1 MIDSHVSHYR
11 IVEKLGGGG
20 MGVVYKAEDT
30 RLGRFVALKFLPDDV
45 AGDAV
50 ALGRFRREARAASA
64 LNHPNICTIY
74 DIGED
79 RGRTFMVMEYLDG
92 ETLKHKIEGRA
103 LEAGELL
110 TLATEIADA
119 LEAAH
124 GEGIVHRDIK
134 PANIFVTKRGHAKV
148 LDFGLAKV
156 AAKAVAGG
164 EDLATVTTGPDSAHL
179 TSPGVMLG
187 TIAYMSPE
195 QVSAKELDARSD
207 LFSFGSVLYEMATG
221 RLPFPG
227 SSAGVICGGI
237 LHQEPERASVVN
249 PGIPPGLEGV
259 IGKALKKDREQRYQ
273 SAGEM
278 RAELEGLRR
287 ETESGPAA
295 PAKKRK
301 RWPVAALAAVV
312 VVLVGVAGF
321 LYFRSHRAAP
331 LTDKDTILIGD
342 FANSTGDAVFD
353 DTLKT
358 GLTIALEQSPFL
370 EILPQSRVV
379 ATLKLMTRDPG
390 TALTP
395 EVAREVC
402 QRVGSKAYIAGSI
415 VRLGSEYVL
424 GLEAVNCQ
432 TGDSVA
438 QEQVSAAAKEKVLDA
453 LGAAAV
459 KLRGRLG
466 ESLATVRK
474 FDQPLE
480 QVTTSSLE
488 ALKAYSLAGKK
499 RGEEGPEASLE
510 DAQRAIQLDPNF
522 AAAYVGVGGDYFS
535 LGQVGRAAEY
545 LTKAFALREHCSER
559 EQLTI
564 SGSYYLSVTGELE
577 KAARVEEELVSYY
590 PRSGY
595 STLAITYAALG
606 QYGRAIEA
614 IQKDRHTSLYYGN
627 LANFLLGAQRIEEAR
642 RTLREAEAAKVD
654 NFGMHNARYAIAFL
668 AGDSGGMRQ
677 EQGWFAARP
686 EVENFGL
693 SLASDTEGFG
703 GRLGKARE
711 LTRRAVDSAIRADS
725 NEMGAVWEENAA
737 LREAAFGN
745 AAEARQEAAAGLK
758 LYPGSEVVEEEA
770 GLAYAMAGE
779 TGKAEA
785 LGAEIN
791 KEHPLDTQTQSLW
804 LPAIRAQLALNRRYP
819 GAALTALQAAQPP
832 LEYGGILSLTDVAPL
847 YTAYLRGEAN
857 LAAGDGAA
865 AGVEFQK
872 IVDHSGL
879 VWNCWTGAL
888 TRLGLARA
896 NALEARSGKGADAD
910 AARVRALGAY
920 KEFLALWKD
929 ADAGIPIYRA
939 AKAEYARL
947 Q

>member
-1 MIDSHVSHYR
+1 MINSQVSHYR

-30 RLGRFVALKFLPDDV
+30 RLGRFVALKFLPEDV
-45 AGDAV
+45 AGDPV
-50 ALGRFRREARAASA
+50 ALERFRREARAASA

-79 RGRTFMVMEYLDG
+79 QGRTFMVMEYLDG
-92 ETLKHKIEGRA
+92 ETLKHRIEGRP

-110 TLATEIADA
+110 GLAAEIADA

-124 GEGIVHRDIK
+124 KRGIVHRDIK
-134 PANIFVTKRGHAKV
+134 PANIFVTERGHAKV
-148 LDFGLAKV
+148 LDFGLAKA
-156 AAKAVAGG
+156 AAKAVAAG

-207 LFSFGSVLYEMATG
+207 LFSFGAVLYEMATG

-249 PGIPPGLEGV
+249 PGIAPGLEAV
-259 IGKALKKDREQRYQ
+259 IGTALEKDRERRYQ

-278 RAELEGLRR
+278 RVALERLR
-287 ETESGPAA
+287 ESGRLSAVTAQAVA

-301 RWPVAALAAVV
+301 RWPMAALAAL
-312 VVLVGVAGF
+312 VVLAGVAGLF
-321 LYFRSHRAAP
+321 YYRWHRAAP

-342 FANSTGDAVFD
+342 FANSTGDVVFD

-358 GLTIALEQSPFL
+358 ALTIALEQSPFL
-370 EILPQSRVV
+370 DILPQSRVV
-379 ATLKLMTRDPG
+379 ATLKLMTRAPG
-390 TALTP
+390 TAMTP
-395 EVAREVC
+395 ALAREVC

-415 VRLGSEYVL
+415 ARLGSEYVL

-438 QEQVSAAAKEKVLDA
+438 EEQVSAPAKEKVLDA

-459 KLRGRLG
+459 KLRGQLG

-474 FDQPLE
+474 FDQPME

-488 ALKAYSLAGKK
+488 ALKAFSLAVRK
-499 RGEEGPEASLE
+499 RAEEGNEASLE
-510 DAQRAIQLDPNF
+510 YDQRAIQLDPNF
-522 AAAYVGVGGDYFS
+522 AMAYAGVGTDYSS

-545 LTKAFALREHCSER
+545 FTKAFALREHCSER
-559 EQLTI
+559 EKLTI
-564 SGSYYLSVTGELE
+564 SGDYYFNVTGELE
-577 KAARVEEELVSYY
+577 KAARVQEELLSAY
-590 PRSGY
+590 PRSRANQ
-595 STLAITYAALG
+595 LPVTYASLG
-606 QYGRAIEA
+606 QNGKAIEA
-614 IQKDRHTSLYYGN
+614 IRKERHSAAHYAN
-627 LANFLLGAQRIEEAR
+627 LANFLLAEQRIEEAG
-642 RTLREAEAAKVD
+642 RTLREAEAGKFDDAVMR
-654 NFGMHNARYAIAFL
+654 NSRYALAFL
-668 AGDSGGMRQ
+668 AGDSAGMAR
-677 EQGWFAARP
+677 ERGRFAARP

-693 SLASDTEGFG
+693 SLDSDTEAFA

-711 LTRRAVDSAIRADS
+711 LTRRAVDSAVRADS
-725 NEMGAVWEENAA
+725 KETGATWEENAA

-758 LYPGSEVVEEEA
+758 LYPGSEGVEVEA

-785 LGAEIN
+785 LAEEIN
-791 KEHPLDTQTQSLW
+791 QQHPLDTQTQALW
-804 LPAIRAQLALNRRYP
+804 LPAIRAQLALNRRDP
-819 GAALTALQAAQPP
+819 RAALAALQPAQPP
-832 LEYGGILSLTDVAPL
+832 LEYGQIPFLTDLAPL
-847 YTAYLRGEAN
+847 YMAYLRGEAN
-857 LAAGDGAA
+857 LAAGEGAA

-872 IVDHSGL
+872 ILDHSGL

-888 TRLGLARA
+888 ARLGLARA
-896 NALEARSGKGADAD
+896 NALEAKSGKGADAD
-910 AARVRALGAY
+910 AARVRALGA
-920 KEFLALWKD
+920 
-929 ADAGIPIYRA
+929 
-939 AKAEYARL
+939 
-947 Q
+947 

>member
-1 MIDSHVSHYR
+1 MIDSQVSHYR

-50 ALGRFRREARAASA
+50 ALERFRREARAASA

-92 ETLKHKIEGRA
+92 ETLKHKIEGHA

-124 GEGIVHRDIK
+124 SRGIVHRDIK
-134 PANIFVTKRGHAKV
+134 PANIFVTERGHAKV

-156 AAKAVAGG
+156 AAKAVAAG

-249 PGIPPGLEGV
+249 PGIPPGLEAV

-287 ETESGPAA
+287 EAESGPAA
-295 PAKKRK
+295 PVKKRK
-301 RWPVAALAAVV
+301 RWPVAALAAAVV
-312 VVLVGVAGF
+312 VVGVAGAIY
-321 LYFRSHRAAP
+321 LRWRRAAP

-358 GLTIALEQSPFL
+358 ALTIALEQSPFL

-390 TALTP
+390 TVLTP

-402 QRVGSKAYIAGSI
+402 QRAGSKAYIAGSI
-415 VRLGSEYVL
+415 ARLGSEYVV

-432 TGDSVA
+432 TGDSVG
-438 QEQVSAAAKEKVLDA
+438 QEQVSAAGKEKVLEA

-459 KLRGRLG
+459 KLRGQLG

-510 DAQRAIQLDPNF
+510 DAQRAIELDPNF
-522 AAAYVGVGGDYFS
+522 AIAYARVGADYNS

-545 LTKAFALREHCSER
+545 LAKAFDLREHCSER
-559 EQLTI
+559 EKLEI
-564 SGSYYLSVTGELE
+564 SGNYYLMATGELE
-577 KAARVEEELVSYY
+577 KAARVSEELVSAY
-590 PRSGY
+590 PRSRHNR
-595 STLAITYAALG
+595 LADTYAELG
-606 QYGRAIEA
+606 QYGKAIEA
-614 IQKDRHTSLYYGN
+614 IRKDRKDAFYFAD
-627 LANFLLGAQRIEEAR
+627 LANFLLGAQRIEEAG
-642 RTLREAEAAKVD
+642 RTLREPEAAKFD
-654 NFGMHNARYAIAFL
+654 DFILRNARYALAFL
-668 AGDSGGMRQ
+668 AGDSGGMGQ

-686 EVENFGL
+686 GVENVGL
-693 SLASDTEGFG
+693 SLAADTEAFA

-725 NEMGAVWEENAA
+725 KETGATWEENAA

-758 LYPGSEVVEEEA
+758 LDPGSEAVQVEA

-779 TGKAEA
+779 TGRAEA
-785 LGAEIN
+785 LASEIN

-804 LPAIRAQLALNRRYP
+804 LPAIRAQVALNGRDAA
-819 GAALTALQAAQPP
+819 AALGMLQVAQPP
-832 LEYGGILSLTDVAPL
+832 LEFGQIGFLANLAPL
-847 YTAYLRGEAN
+847 YTAYVRGEAD
-857 LAAGDGAA
+857 LAAGEGAA
-865 AGVEFQK
+865 AGAEFQK

-888 TRLGLARA
+888 ARLGLARA
-896 NALEARSGKGADAD
+896 NALEAKNGKGADAD

-920 KEFLALWKD
+920 KEFLSLWKD
-929 ADAGIPIYRA
+929 ADAGIPVYRA